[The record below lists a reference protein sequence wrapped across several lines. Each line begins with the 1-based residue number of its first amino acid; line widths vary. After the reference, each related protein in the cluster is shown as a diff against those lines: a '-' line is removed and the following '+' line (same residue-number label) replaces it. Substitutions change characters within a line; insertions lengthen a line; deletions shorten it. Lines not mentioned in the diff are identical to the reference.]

1 MNEYLSEG
9 KVCEPGLIEEVFVEI
24 SGLQQ
29 PLAASITALPHCV
42 VLSLLFLPLPPD
54 RIPRRGEPGA
64 GLREY

>member
-9 KVCEPGLIEEVFVEI
+9 KVCEPGLIEEVSVEF

-42 VLSLLFLPLPPD
+42 VLSLLFPPLPPD
-54 RIPRRGEPGA
+54 RIYH
-64 GLREY
+64 L